1 MILKK
6 FLFPIFFILLLIC
19 SCQKNFEVSN
29 SFSDTHT
36 YSGNLDKGFKYSG
49 NQKYDSAFYYFER
62 ANFITQDRKQKAY
75 ALMMM
80 ADIQIINSDFNGAE
94 TTITQAYEN
103 CDTSEYLAY
112 IYNTLGRIYQE
123 LNNYDESIKYYKK
136 SYNNIISDVDRAIIN
151 NNIAVNYLDKNE
163 FEKALEVLNAIV
175 QNNGSL
181 KKDRTNYAKV
191 IDNLGY
197 TYFKLNNN
205 VIAETFLKEAF
216 RIRDS
221 LKNNSEIISSQMH
234 MSEYFQKAN
243 PKLAYQY
250 AQMAYES
257 AHKINSID
265 DKLEALKFMIE
276 ASGANE
282 TKELALKQI
291 HLSDS
296 INKVRQMAKNQFAKI
311 KFDSKKAIKELERQK
326 QLKEYFILGIVLLF
340 GLAVFIYYRIKQSN
354 RKKIE
359 ETAYRTETRIAKR
372 LHDELANDVHN
383 AIAFAETQNLENPLN
398 KEALLEN
405 LDTIYSRTRNISG
418 ENRDIDTGEKYLEK
432 LKVMM
437 ASYNAVD
444 RNVIVNVDG
453 FQHIKTSKEIKVA
466 LYRVF
471 QELLVNMKKHSQCT
485 LVGISI
491 KTDKNEIQASYSDN
505 GIGCGN
511 MLNLRNGLQ
520 NAENRILSLKGTINF
535 DTAPDKGFRVKIVIP
550 K

>member
-19 SCQKNFEVSN
+19 SCQKNFEVRN
-29 SFSDTHT
+29 SFSDTHN
-36 YSGNLDKGFKYSG
+36 YNDNLDKGFNYSVK
-49 NQKYDSAFYYFER
+49 QKYDSAFYYFEK
-62 ANFITQDRKQKAY
+62 ANFMAQNRKQKTY
-75 ALMMM
+75 ALMML

-123 LNNYDESIKYYKK
+123 LKNYDESIKYYKK
-136 SYNNIISDVDRAIIN
+136 GYNSIISDVDRAIIN

-163 FEKALEVLNAIV
+163 YAKALEILSTIV
-175 QNNGSL
+175 ENDSL
-181 KKDRTNYAKV
+181 KKDRANYAKV
-191 IDNLGY
+191 LDNLGY
-197 TYFKLNNN
+197 TYFKLKKST
-205 VIAETFLKEAF
+205 IAEKKLKEAL

-234 MSEYFQKAN
+234 MSEYFQKTN
-243 PKLAYQY
+243 PKLAYQH

-257 AHKINSID
+257 AHKIKSID

-276 ASGANE
+276 ASDANK

-296 INKVRQMAKNQFAKI
+296 ITKVRQMAKNQFAKI

-326 QLKEYFILGIVLLF
+326 QLKEYFMLGIVLLF
-340 GLAVFIYYRIKQSN
+340 GLAVFIYYRIKISS

-383 AIAFAETQNLENPLN
+383 AIAFAETQNLENPVN

-432 LKVMM
+432 LKAMM

-444 RNVIVNVDG
+444 RNVIVNVNG